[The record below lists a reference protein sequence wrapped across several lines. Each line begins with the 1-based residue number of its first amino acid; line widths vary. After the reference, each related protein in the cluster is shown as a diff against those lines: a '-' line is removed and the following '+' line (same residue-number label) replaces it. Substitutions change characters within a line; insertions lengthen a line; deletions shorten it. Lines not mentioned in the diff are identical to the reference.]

1 MKPIRS
7 AVTCSPGTRY
17 APETDTLWLALSNAT
32 CTTTATTV
40 TVSLRAIG
48 SVRVAVFLQEKMVMD
63 FVCTDETK
71 IISIPCPSESA
82 QQIQICK
89 LSEPH
94 YGILGVSALTCD
106 GGTCS
111 PLPPAPHLS
120 AIPSPAD
127 TALMLP
133 AQRMPFPLQRNT
145 LQKVMLL
152 RLQSC
157 CMPMHIFSLTVG
169 LAFTVAFQRNPAKM
183 KLTCCH
189 WSMKRLDSIIISRKT
204 GNPQSCSRL
213 HRRKR

>member
-1 MKPIRS
+1 MKPKPFPFPARHNLS
-7 AVTCSPGTRY
+7 SKSKFANCLNHTMAFLAFLPSP
-17 APETDTLWLALSNAT
+17 
-32 CTTTATTV
+32 V
-40 TVSLRAIG
+40 TVERVLRYHLLRI
-48 SVRVAVFLQEKMVMD
+48 
-63 FVCTDETK
+63 T
-71 IISIPCPSESA
+71 
-82 QQIQICK
+82 
-89 LSEPH
+89 
-94 YGILGVSALTCD
+94 
-106 GGTCS
+106 S
-111 PLPPAPHLS
+111 PLS

-157 CMPMHIFSLTVG
+157 CTQMHTFSLTVG

-189 WSMKRLDSIIISRKT
+189 WSMKLPDSITISRKT
-204 GNPQSCSRL
+204 GNPQSCFRL